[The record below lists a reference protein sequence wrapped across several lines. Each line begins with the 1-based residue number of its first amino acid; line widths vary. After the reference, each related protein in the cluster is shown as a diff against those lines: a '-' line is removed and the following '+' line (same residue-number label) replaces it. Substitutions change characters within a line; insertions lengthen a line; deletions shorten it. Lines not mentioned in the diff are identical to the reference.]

1 MYKSTTLRTEK
12 RGKKINRICQFFRKI
27 NKIDELL
34 IRLTTGKKREKLAIS
49 GMKRGLSLQTP

>member
-12 RGKKINRICQFFRKI
+12 QRGKKKFNRICQFFRKI

-34 IRLTTGKKREKLAIS
+34 IRLTKEKKDKSWQYQE
-49 GMKRGLSLQTP
+49 